1 MTTWLPP
8 EQGFDLMDML
18 MASIRAHGT
27 LEVDL
32 PPAPAP
38 FRFADRQEAARAL
51 AAAGLSAIRFD
62 QGIAWWHGPDGQQL
76 LDLVYKSIVRAPML
90 IEAQAPEARRAVRE
104 DLRARVEAR
113 RSEGRISL
121 RWPFVLVVATRHAG

>member
-1 MTTWLPP
+1 
-8 EQGFDLMDML
+8 MDML
-18 MASIRAHGT
+18 MASIKAHDT

-32 PPAPAP
+32 PPAPPP

-51 AAAGLSAIRFD
+51 AAAGLSAVRFD
-62 QGIAWWHGPDGQQL
+62 QGVAWWHGADAQQL

-90 IEAQAPEARRAVRE
+90 IEAQAPEARRAVQE

-113 RSEGRISL
+113 RSNGRISL